1 MYNKK
6 TETAIAAASRLAEVY
21 DGGKT
26 RLSVVEIATSRGLQR
41 PFLAKVLTDL
51 SQAGIVS
58 GIPGP
63 GGGFALAKHPSE
75 IVIFD
80 IFKIFENQK
89 TTHDCPFG
97 GGICGSGTPCPLHD
111 RLVDV
116 QQSVDRFL
124 HETSLSSFQNVDQ
137 NRKVESHARSAG
149 DMVRRGS
156 FQARLEIPAV

>member
-41 PFLAKVLTDL
+41 PFLAKVLTNL

-80 IFKIFENQK
+80 I
-89 TTHDCPFG
+89 
-97 GGICGSGTPCPLHD
+97 
-111 RLVDV
+111 
-116 QQSVDRFL
+116 
-124 HETSLSSFQNVDQ
+124 
-137 NRKVESHARSAG
+137 
-149 DMVRRGS
+149 
-156 FQARLEIPAV
+156 